1 MADDVTWTSSLA
13 VVVAALHLRADRDP
27 SDHDLHLLI
36 GALMLLSPEF
46 ANVWASRTLAQDR
59 R

>member
-1 MADDVTWTSSLA
+1 MADDVTSTSSLT
-13 VVVAALHLRADRDP
+13 VVVAALGLRADRNP
-27 SDHDLHLLI
+27 ADHDLHLLI

-46 ANVWASRTLAQDR
+46 ANVWAGRNLTRDR